1 MNQFSIQPE
10 LRASQEPNSRALDAF
25 LVRAI
30 LLYQTLCLLVEESR
44 QGAPPCLQIYSNQ
57 LFISCFCQCNALALF
72 GLHSLQHFSK
82 AGCQMLVV
90 KNIFD
95 IFKKNLNVFQHFSAT
110 GCQLLVVRNVFQ
122 KLNISQHFSAAG
134 CKRLVVR
141 NIFQCFFSQYFS
153 TFSAACCQGIVVR
166 RGDGWRCEAV
176 GWRRRGG
183 GGGDKKI
190 FYFGLFTY
198 HGN

>member
-30 LLYQTLCLLVEESR
+30 LLYQTLLVEESR

-82 AGCQMLVV
+82 AGCQILVV
-90 KNIFD
+90 KNIFKKKSQCFSTFFSD
-95 IFKKNLNVFQHFSAT
+95 WLLAISCEEYFSICFKNSIIL
-110 GCQLLVVRNVFQ
+110 
-122 KLNISQHFSAAG
+122 
-134 CKRLVVR
+134 
-141 NIFQCFFSQYFS
+141 NIFQQLV
-153 TFSAACCQGIVVR
+153 ARNQ
-166 RGDGWRCEAV
+166 
-176 GWRRRGG
+176 
-183 GGGDKKI
+183 
-190 FYFGLFTY
+190 L
-198 HGN
+198 